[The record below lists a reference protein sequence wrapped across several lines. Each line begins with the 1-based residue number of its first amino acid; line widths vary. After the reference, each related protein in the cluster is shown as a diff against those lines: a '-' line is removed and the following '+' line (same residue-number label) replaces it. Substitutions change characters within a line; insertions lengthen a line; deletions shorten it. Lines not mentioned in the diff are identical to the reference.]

1 MSDADSLGFHER
13 AVLAGNTLVVADLH
27 LGRARASAV
36 EAPVGDGAD
45 VLDRLESLLSAHDP
59 ETLVIAG
66 DLLHSFDRVPRGVA
80 DRLDDLR
87 RAARESGTRP
97 VVVPGNHD
105 TMLDSVWAGPTTGA
119 HRIDEE
125 TVVVHGHETPGIEA
139 ERYLLGHDHPT
150 IEIEGVRRPCWLRG
164 PGGPDGT
171 EVVMLP
177 AFTRFAS
184 GVAVNRMAAADFQS
198 PLVRDAD
205 ALAPVVWDADAG
217 GALSFPPL
225 GEFRHRL

>member
-1 MSDADSLGFHER
+1 MSDPEPLAFHDR
-13 AVLAGNTLVVADLH
+13 AVLAGNALVVADLH

-45 VLDRLESLLSAHDP
+45 VLDRLESLLVDHDP
-59 ETLVIAG
+59 ATLVVAG
-66 DLLHSFDRVPRGVA
+66 DLLHSFDRVPRGVV

-105 TMLDSVWAGPTTGA
+105 TMLDSVWDGPTTDAYRLDG
-119 HRIDEE
+119 E
-125 TVVVHGHETPGIEA
+125 TAVVHGHETPAVEA

-164 PGGPDGT
+164 PAGPAGT

-184 GVAVNRMAAADFQS
+184 GVTVNGMTAGDFQS
-198 PLVRDAD
+198 PLVNDAD